1 MAGQF
6 IFPKSDLRARGG
18 RVCYPGEARE
28 AAFPLG
34 GIGTGNVSVGA
45 RGELRDWEI
54 FNWPGK
60 GNFLPF
66 TFFAVWARAGGGAP
80 VAKILE
86 REITPPH
93 NKSQGLTS
101 GGLPGLP
108 RFRDSSMRAGYPFVE
123 VDLRDDEVP
132 VRVSLEAFTPLVPL
146 NAEDSAIPAALLRYK
161 VANPGKA
168 PAEVSIVGSLANA
181 VGFNDAA
188 GRDDVYEAIQG
199 LRLKVE
205 GRNEERDSPHLSGL
219 FMTAPELAPDRFEF
233 GSLCL
238 AAATRRGVF
247 RRAEWLRGEWTD
259 HAQDFWED
267 FREDGA
273 LGPLREIAASGSA
286 LQKFFAG
293 LSPLNRPEKIGSVGI
308 RRDIPPGGEARFEFV
323 IAWHFPNRPRGWIEF
338 EQDLADH
345 KAGKY
350 APVRNHYATIHRDA
364 WAAADY
370 LAANLGRLEAKSRAF
385 ENALFGATLPTRLTD
400 AVAAN
405 IASLR
410 SPCAFRI
417 ETGEFLGWEG
427 NRDHVGCG
435 HGSVTHVWN
444 YAQTVAFLFPELER
458 SMREVEFN
466 REMGDDGEM
475 PFRARA
481 VLGQDKWRML
491 PAADGQMGAVFR
503 VWREWKLSG
512 DGRFLRS
519 VWPRVR
525 KAMEFSIRHWDADAD
540 GLPEGRQSNTYDIEF
555 YGPNPMVSFIY
566 CAALKG
572 CAEMARAMGEDSAA
586 DRFAALAAASGR
598 EIEKTLWDGD
608 YFVQRLDDADAH
620 RYQHGIGCHADQ
632 LLGQFM
638 AFSAGMGPLVSME
651 KIGQAAKAV
660 FDHNFFPQL
669 RALHSV
675 QRVYGLND
683 EAGLALCSWPKGG
696 RPRFAF
702 AYCDEVWTG
711 VEYQVA
717 ANLLHAGHV
726 DEALTV
732 VQALR
737 ARYDGF
743 KRNPWGE
750 IEFGRHYVRAMAS
763 FGLLTAFSGQR
774 ADLVNSRITFRP
786 LLLEPGEN
794 RYFWICGKGWGT
806 LACAAGDDGKLKW
819 SVEVLDGSLDGIEV
833 VVEPRIFPE
842 PEGGHG

>member
-1 MAGQF
+1 MKRGGR
-6 IFPKSDLRARGG
+6 IFSKSEPRARGG
-18 RVCYPGEARE
+18 KIAYPGEAGE

-34 GIGTGNVSVGA
+34 GIGTGNFSVGA

-54 FNWPGK
+54 FNWPGR
-60 GNFLPF
+60 GNSLPF
-66 TFFAVWARAGGGAP
+66 TFFAVWARAAGGAP

-86 REITPPH
+86 REIAPPY
-93 NKSQGLTS
+93 NRSQGLSS
-101 GGLPGLP
+101 GGLAGLP

-146 NAEDSAIPAALLRYK
+146 NAEDSTIPAAVLRYK
-161 VANPGKA
+161 VANPNSA
-168 PAEVSIVGSLANA
+168 PAEVSIVGSMANA
-181 VGFNDAA
+181 AGFDAAA
-188 GRDDVYEAIQG
+188 GRDDVYDVTKG
-199 LRLKVE
+199 LRLKAG

-219 FMTAPELAPDRFEF
+219 FMTAPGLAPDSFEF

-238 AAATRRGVF
+238 AAATRQGVF

-259 HAQDFWED
+259 SAQDFWED

-286 LQKFFAG
+286 L
-293 LSPLNRPEKIGSVGI
+293 LSGRSPSGQLEKIGSVGI
-308 RRDIPPGGEARFEFV
+308 RRGIPPGGAARFEFV
-323 IAWHFPNRPRGWIEF
+323 IAWHFPNRPRGWIEC
-338 EQDLADH
+338 EDLADY

-350 APVRNHYATIHRDA
+350 APIRNHYATIHRDA

-385 ENALFGATLPTRLTD
+385 EDALFGATLPTRVTD
-400 AVAAN
+400 AAAAN

-427 NRDHVGCG
+427 NRDRVGCG
-435 HGSVTHVWN
+435 PGSVTHVWN

-466 REMGDDGEM
+466 RETGDDGEM
-475 PFRARA
+475 PFRALT
-481 VLGQDKWRML
+481 VLGGEKWRML
-491 PAADGQMGAVFR
+491 PAADGQDGAIFR

-512 DGRFLRS
+512 DGAFLRS
-519 VWPRVR
+519 VWPKVR
-525 KAMEFSIRHWDADAD
+525 KAMDFSTRHWDADGD

-555 YGPNPMVSFIY
+555 HGPNPMTAFIH
-566 CAALKG
+566 CAALRG
-572 CAEMARAMGEDSAA
+572 CAEMARAMGDNSAA
-586 DRFAALAAASGR
+586 GRFAALAAKSARG
-598 EIEKTLWDGD
+598 IEEKLWDGD
-608 YFVQRLDDADAH
+608 YFVQRLDDVDAH
-620 RYQHGIGCHADQ
+620 RYQHGVGCLSDQ

-651 KIGQAAKAV
+651 KIGKAAKAV
-660 FDHNFFPQL
+660 FDNNFFPQL

-683 EAGLALCSWPKGG
+683 EAGLALCTWPKGG

-711 VEYQVA
+711 VEYEAA

-732 VQALR
+732 VRALR

-750 IEFGRHYVRAMAS
+750 IEFGRRYVRAMAS
-763 FGLLTAFSGQR
+763 FGLLTAFSGQQ
-774 ADLVNSRITFRP
+774 ADLVDGKITFRP

-806 LACAAGDDGKLKW
+806 LTCADGGGETLKW

-833 VVEPRIFPE
+833 VVERRERPPSRK
-842 PEGGHG
+842 GGANG